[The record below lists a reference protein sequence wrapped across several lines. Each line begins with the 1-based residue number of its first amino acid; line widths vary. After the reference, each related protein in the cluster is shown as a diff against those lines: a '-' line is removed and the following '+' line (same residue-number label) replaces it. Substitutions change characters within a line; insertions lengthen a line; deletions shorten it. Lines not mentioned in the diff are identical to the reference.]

1 MSILK
6 FLSFKATKLENN
18 IIYITFSRT
27 EYLKYVNNK
36 NVLYFFDIPH
46 DVNEENIN
54 ALIEKNLFLET
65 KKYSN
70 EFYPLSF
77 KYIYKYFLTYNQFYN
92 RLNYLISKYHD
103 ISKIE
108 YSSNI
113 SFIFTHAVNA
123 ICNKYSKTNNP
134 LNEQFDGFSYRHNDE
149 MLSDIPFK
157 IDTHDIFMLL
167 YSMYLRLFN
176 HKIFILPSSF
186 ITNLPKSSNILR
198 PSIFSIF
205 DKFKRILSFYRS
217 SKNPAGLLSIKFSN
231 NHNNTHKLDNKIW
244 NDFRLDQIMLIES
257 LLNAFFNKFTPTYLR
272 YLRCKIQ
279 KLFRWSKTKCIIL
292 DETVD
297 AYRRLISSASEIEN
311 IDVEFMPHGILSEK
325 LQFPFTTNDD
335 YLKKYIP
342 KTLAWNKYSSD
353 SLSKMNLKSVPLTF
367 PIDISPHIKDDSR
380 DILVLL
386 SHGDRVNL
394 NQFEEDIVKLLNLLD
409 YNNIKID
416 WKIHHN
422 IFDDSNNIMNSQKL
436 YIEKEF
442 DIKLSFIDH
451 KIKSSSIMKNY
462 NLVIFT
468 TYTTGIYEAALL
480 DVPFIIYS
488 NDNEECNGV
497 NLTSIPIAKNDQ
509 EFKKLLISNKSD
521 YLHIIRNSLIENI
534 TLDKYLINKC
544 A

>member
-157 IDTHDIFMLL
+157 IDTHDIFILL
-167 YSMYLRLFN
+167 YS
-176 HKIFILPSSF
+176 I
-186 ITNLPKSSNILR
+186 
-198 PSIFSIF
+198 
-205 DKFKRILSFYRS
+205 
-217 SKNPAGLLSIKFSN
+217 
-231 NHNNTHKLDNKIW
+231 
-244 NDFRLDQIMLIES
+244 
-257 LLNAFFNKFTPTYLR
+257 
-272 YLRCKIQ
+272 
-279 KLFRWSKTKCIIL
+279 
-292 DETVD
+292 
-297 AYRRLISSASEIEN
+297 
-311 IDVEFMPHGILSEK
+311 
-325 LQFPFTTNDD
+325 
-335 YLKKYIP
+335 
-342 KTLAWNKYSSD
+342 
-353 SLSKMNLKSVPLTF
+353 
-367 PIDISPHIKDDSR
+367 
-380 DILVLL
+380 
-386 SHGDRVNL
+386 
-394 NQFEEDIVKLLNLLD
+394 
-409 YNNIKID
+409 
-416 WKIHHN
+416 
-422 IFDDSNNIMNSQKL
+422 
-436 YIEKEF
+436 
-442 DIKLSFIDH
+442 
-451 KIKSSSIMKNY
+451 
-462 NLVIFT
+462 
-468 TYTTGIYEAALL
+468 
-480 DVPFIIYS
+480 
-488 NDNEECNGV
+488 
-497 NLTSIPIAKNDQ
+497 
-509 EFKKLLISNKSD
+509 
-521 YLHIIRNSLIENI
+521 
-534 TLDKYLINKC
+534 
-544 A
+544 